1 MQPVEDHD
9 ILLYDFVY
17 GFAKSGI
24 KFIFGKSKQMCIINI
39 FNMEANKKIIP
50 VVIVIVILIIAL
62 ASGFYTINTG
72 ERGVVLRFG
81 KLTGIVGE
89 GLNLKI
95 PFVDH
100 VEVLSIRDQNLT
112 MKQEVSSSDIQ
123 TIAVEVGLVYS
134 LDPEKVDRI
143 YQTYGKNIEA
153 TLIRPTL
160 SEKIN
165 AIIAEYPIEAFVE
178 KRAEI
183 SNRINIAFASQVGG
197 SGILVR
203 SLLITNHDFSDEFN
217 KAIEDKKIAEQ
228 GALAAKFTL
237 ERMKLEAEAQ
247 LIKQASLS
255 PMVLQEMAINKWDG
269 KMPQYFSGQLPF
281 LTIK

>member
-1 MQPVEDHD
+1 MKINKITISLVVLAV
-9 ILLYDFVY
+9 IFVSLL
-17 GFAKSGI
+17 A
-24 KFIFGKSKQMCIINI
+24 
-39 FNMEANKKIIP
+39 A
-50 VVIVIVILIIAL
+50 
-62 ASGFYTINTG
+62 GFYSINTG

-81 KLTGIVGE
+81 RLTETVGE
-89 GLNLKI
+89 GLHVKV
-95 PFVDH
+95 PMVDQ
-100 VEVLSIRDQNLT
+100 VEVLSIRDHNLT
-112 MKQEVSSSDIQ
+112 IKSEVSSSDIQ
-123 TIAVEVGLVYS
+123 TITVEVGLVYS
-134 LDPEKVDRI
+134 LDPNKVGHI
-143 YQTYGKNIEA
+143 YQTYGKSIET
-153 TLIRPTL
+153 TLLRPTL

-183 SNRINIAFASQVGG
+183 SNRINTAFANQVAGNG
-197 SGILVR
+197 VLVK

-247 LIKQASLS
+247 IVKQASLS

-269 KMPQYFSGQLPF
+269 KMPQYFSGGQLPF
-281 LTIK
+281 ITIK

>member
-1 MQPVEDHD
+1 MKVNTKYVV
-9 ILLYDFVY
+9 LGVL
-17 GFAKSGI
+17 A
-24 KFIFGKSKQMCIINI
+24 FIFIII
-39 FNMEANKKIIP
+39 CAN
-50 VVIVIVILIIAL
+50 
-62 ASGFYTINTG
+62 GFFTIDTG

-81 KLTGIVGE
+81 RLTTVASE
-89 GLNLKI
+89 GLNMKV
-95 PFVDH
+95 PFVD
-100 VEVLSIRDQNLT
+100 EVKKISIRDHNLT
-112 MKQEVSSSDIQ
+112 IRSEVSSSDIQ

-134 LDPEKVDRI
+134 IDPNQVGRVF
-143 YQTYGKNIEA
+143 QTYGVNIEN

-183 SNRINIAFASQVGG
+183 SNRINSTFANQVSGN
-197 SGILVR
+197 GILVK

-247 LIKQASLS
+247 KIKQASLS
-255 PMVLQEMAINKWDG
+255 EMVLQEMAINKWDG
-269 KMPQYFSGQLPF
+269 KMPTYFSGSQLPF
-281 LTIK
+281 VTIK

>member
-1 MQPVEDHD
+1 MNIKSSHIVIGLII
-9 ILLYDFVY
+9 ILL
-17 GFAKSGI
+17 A
-24 KFIFGKSKQMCIINI
+24 IFSFG
-39 FNMEANKKIIP
+39 A
-50 VVIVIVILIIAL
+50 
-62 ASGFYTINTG
+62 FYTVNTG
-72 ERGVVLRFG
+72 ERGVILRFG
-81 KLTGIVGE
+81 RLTGIASE
-89 GLNLKI
+89 GLNMKM
-95 PFVDH
+95 PFVDQ
-100 VEVLSIRDQNLT
+100 VELMSVRDYNLT
-112 MKQEVSSSDIQ
+112 MKSEVSSSDIQ

-134 LDPEKVDRI
+134 LDPMKVDYI
-143 YQTYGKNIEA
+143 YQTYGKSIEN
-153 TLIRPTL
+153 TLLRPTL

-183 SNRINIAFASQVGG
+183 SSRISTAFSNQVGG
-197 SGILVR
+197 SGIIVK

-247 LIKQASLS
+247 TVKQASLS

-269 KMPQYFSGQLPF
+269 KMPQYFSGDKLPF
-281 LTIK
+281 ITIK